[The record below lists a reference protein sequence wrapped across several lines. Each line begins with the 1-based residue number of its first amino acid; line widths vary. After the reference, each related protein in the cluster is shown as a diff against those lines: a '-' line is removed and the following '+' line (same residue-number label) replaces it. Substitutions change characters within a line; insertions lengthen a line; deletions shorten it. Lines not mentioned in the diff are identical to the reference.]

1 MKIARNCLRVLTV
14 LLAAASLLMFFF
26 TFAEIRFSGSDVVLG
41 ASGAEM
47 SFGADVTSRVPALEA
62 GAVANLYKSG
72 WFMIGLIWAALTTL
86 IAALGFKFKKCFNA
100 APVLSLLGGILM
112 LVLVLGKGATYV
124 DVGNLDTLLTIES
137 ISMSLFAVLS
147 CVCSFGATLSGV
159 GQILVNDRIEVL
171 ESKGSKISI
180 PKRIARFFRDYK
192 GEIKK
197 IVWPTGKSVLRNTI
211 VVLVMCV
218 IVGAFIWLLD
228 WGLSSLLKLIL
239 NSAA

>member
-1 MKIARNCLRVLTV
+1 MKIARICLRVLTV

-41 ASGAEM
+41 VSGAEM
-47 SFGADVTSRVPALEA
+47 AFGADVTSRVPELDA
-62 GAVANLYKSG
+62 GVIANLYKSS
-72 WFMIGLIWAALTTL
+72 WFTIGLIWAALTTL
-86 IAALGFKFKKCFNA
+86 IAALGFKFKKA
-100 APVLSLLGGILM
+100 LKAVPVFSLLGGILM

-124 DVGNLDTLLTIES
+124 DVGNLNSLFTIDS

-147 CVCSFGATLSGV
+147 CVFSFVSALSGI
-159 GQILVNDRIEVL
+159 GQILVNDHIEVL
-171 ESKGSKISI
+171 ESKGAKIGI

-197 IVWPTGKSVLRNTI
+197 IVWPTGKSVLRNTL
-211 VVLVMCV
+211 VVLVMCI

-228 WGLSSLLKLIL
+228 WGLSSLLELIL